1 MGRRILL
8 AILISFALSATAA
21 AQSLGTVV
29 GRVSSADGRPLSGI
43 QISISALARGAVTDT
58 GGRFSIFNV
67 PTGTHVVQA
76 RSLGYG
82 LATTNV
88 TVVAG
93 ETATVTLTLTPT
105 QLAPVVVVG
114 YGEQERRTVT
124 GAVSTVTAEKL
135 QDVPTADPMKAMQG
149 RVAGVEIVASSNEPG
164 AAMNVRIR
172 GVRSLTAS
180 NEPLYV
186 VDGVPLGGGIQDFN
200 PSTIASIEVLKD
212 AAATAIYGSRGANGV
227 ILVTT
232 KKGVSDGRMHSTYS
246 VDGYVGSQEPVRLIP
261 MMNLPQYVQYMRDA
275 AAANGQDT
283 SLAKIFTAKQLNA
296 INNNI
301 STDWQRAVLRSG
313 AQRSIQ
319 TGINGLSG
327 DTRFSVNA
335 NYFDQVGV
343 IPGQGYNRG
352 SAFASIDHSSNKL
365 RFGLTSNL
373 SRILTD
379 QGEGGAAYGYALA
392 MTPLG
397 RPINYT
403 NPDSAGLLDPRPDDD
418 PLNINPVLEAQS
430 VVRQQIV
437 NRVFGAAFAEYE
449 ITDGL
454 TYRVNFGP
462 DYTNLSD
469 GCYNGPWTHGTCAN
483 LGANSSNQGQPPQAG
498 QFAQEDF
505 TYTLDNI
512 LHLNRRWHSIHQFD
526 LTGLYSL
533 QHDRFTKDSLYATN
547 LPYPTQL
554 WYDLGSG
561 TAGNERSLIS
571 EWALQSYM
579 GRLNYTL
586 LDRYTLSVTERADG
600 SSRLAPG
607 RKWAYFPSVGVAWQ
621 VGDESFM
628 RHVPWLSALKV
639 RGSVG
644 NTGNTAIGPY
654 QTEGTLSARLYT
666 FGTTRVR
673 GYMPGSIPNPDLGW
687 EKTTQ
692 SDLGIEYGVWNNRIT
707 GSIDAYQMDT
717 HDLLLTRLL
726 PATSGFTQTLQNIGS
741 THNKGLELGLS
752 TVNLQNWRG
761 VGWTMDINWATNKN
775 KITALQSGATSD
787 VGNVWFV
794 GQAINL
800 CNPSPGTC
808 LDANRAVFYDWKYIG
823 VWQYADTVL
832 MKQFNAKGNTF
843 KVGDPRVADINGDGK
858 IDANDRTIIGDS
870 YPGWTASW
878 SNRFTYHGFDLSG
891 LVTWKWNYLFR
902 DGTPRSYFGRFNN
915 VADLDYWTPTNP
927 TNKNPAPTTGAVDRL
942 YASTR
947 LYVDGSHWRIRNIT
961 GGYTVS
967 SRLAGR
973 VGLQSLR
980 IYATAQ
986 DPYIHSNYI
995 GIDPEVGGAV
1005 PTLRTLL
1012 IGTNVV
1018 F

>member
-8 AILISFALSATAA
+8 AMLILLAA
-21 AQSLGTVV
+21 AGTAVAQSAGTVV
-29 GRVSSADGRPLSGI
+29 GRVSAVDGRPLAGI
-43 QISISALARGAVTDT
+43 QIAISALARGAVTDT
-58 GGRFSIFNV
+58 GGRFTISNV
-67 PTGTHVVQA
+67 PAGTHLVQA
-76 RSLGYG
+76 RGLGYSLG
-82 LATTNV
+82 TSSV
-88 TVVAG
+88 TVVG
-93 ETATVTLTLTPT
+93 GQTATVAMTLSPASLS
-105 QLAPVVVVG
+105 PVVVIG
-114 YGEQERRTVT
+114 YGEQERRTVA
-124 GAVSTVTAEKL
+124 GAVATVTADKL
-135 QDVPTADPMKAMQG
+135 QDIPTADPMKALQG

-200 PSTIASIEVLKD
+200 PSTIESIEVLKD

-232 KKGVSDGRMHSTYS
+232 KKGVNDGRLHSTYS
-246 VDGYVGSQEPVRLIP
+246 MDAYYGAQDPLRLIP
-261 MMNLPQYVQYMRDA
+261 MMNLDQYVRYMKDA

-283 SLAKIFTAKQLNA
+283 SLARIFTAKQLTA
-296 INNNI
+296 INNNL
-301 STDWQRAVLRSG
+301 STDWQRAVLRNG
-313 AQRSIQ
+313 AQRSMQ
-319 TGINGLSG
+319 AGVNGFSG

-352 SAFASIDHSSNKL
+352 SAFASIDHSSDKL
-365 RFGLTSNL
+365 RLGLTTNL

-392 MTPLG
+392 VTPIG
-397 RPINYT
+397 RPTNYT

-418 PLNINPVLEAQS
+418 ILNINPVLEAQS
-430 VVRQQIV
+430 VVRQQLV
-437 NRVFGAAFAEYE
+437 NRVFGAVYGEYQ
-449 ITDGL
+449 IADGL
-454 TYRVNFGP
+454 TYRMNFGP
-462 DYTNLSD
+462 DYTQLTD

-498 QFAQEDF
+498 QFNQQDF

-512 LHLNRRWHSIHQFD
+512 LHLNKRWRSVHAFD
-526 LTGLYSL
+526 VTGLYSI
-533 QHDRFTKDSLYATN
+533 QHDKFTKDSLYATN

-579 GRLNYTL
+579 GRINYTL
-586 LDRYTLSVTERADG
+586 LDRYTVSLTERADG

-607 RKWAYFPSVGVAWQ
+607 KKWAYFPSLGLAWQ
-621 VGDESFM
+621 AGDESFM
-628 RHVPWLSALKV
+628 RHLPWVSTLKL
-639 RGSVG
+639 RGSIG
-644 NTGNTAIGPY
+644 ETGNTAIGPY

-692 SDLGIEYGVWNNRIT
+692 SDLGVEYGLLNNRVN
-707 GSIDAYQMDT
+707 GSIDVYRMDT

-726 PATSGFTQTLQNIGS
+726 PATSGYTQTLQNVGS
-741 THNKGLELGLS
+741 TRNKGLELGLS

-761 VGWTMDINWATNKN
+761 LGWTMDINWATNKN
-775 KITALQSGATSD
+775 EITGLASGASSD

-794 GQAINL
+794 GHPISL
-800 CNPSPGTC
+800 CNPTTC
-808 LDANRAVFYDWKYIG
+808 ADAQRQVFYDYKYVG

-832 MKQFNAKGNTF
+832 MKQFNANGSTF
-843 KVGDPRVADINGDGK
+843 KVGDPRVADVNGDGK
-858 IDANDRTIIGDS
+858 IDANDRTFIGDT

-878 SNRFTYHGFDLSG
+878 SNRFTYKGFDLSG
-891 LVTWKWNYLFR
+891 LATWKWNYLFR

-927 TNKNPAPTTGAVDRL
+927 TNKNPAPTTGGVDRL
-942 YASTR
+942 YAATR

-961 GGYTVS
+961 LGYTINQRFA
-967 SRLAGR
+967 SRA
-973 VGLQSLR
+973 GLQSLR
-980 IYATAQ
+980 IYGTAQ

-1005 PTLRTLL
+1005 PTIRTFLL
-1012 IGTNVV
+1012 GTNVV